1 VQPQD
6 ELSDV
11 ARGRAEL
18 VGRQWAEQLRA
29 AIVQDHRRAAGG
41 WPGTL
46 REARTHVAVS
56 LIPWLRN
63 NGQPSV
69 TQQQCEG
76 AARVVYAS
84 ARKLWLEHRDA
95 EEDA

>member
-1 VQPQD
+1 VQQQD
-6 ELSDV
+6 ELSEV
-11 ARGRAEL
+11 ARVRAEL
-18 VGRQWAEQLRA
+18 VGREWAERLRA
-29 AIVQDHRRAAGG
+29 AIVRDRRRAAGG

-56 LIPWLRN
+56 LIPWLMQ

-69 TQQQCEG
+69 TPLQHEG

-84 ARKLWLEHRDA
+84 ARKLWLAHRDA